1 MIPDLYIPT
10 YTIKDWKL
18 WEGDWELIK
27 GTPVAMSPA
36 PLNKHQ
42 FMGSDLHAYFY
53 SILRQ
58 NGESCNCRVLY
69 EQDWIIDESNIV
81 RPDILIACGNLN
93 PDGYITR
100 PPALIVEIFSK
111 STQLKDRNTKFNLY
125 EFCGVKYYLMA
136 DPDAHFIQVFEL
148 TDNKY
153 KEIFPP
159 FDFKLTEDCHIG
171 FDVKAALPVRISN
184 T

>member
-10 YTIKDWKL
+10 YTVNDWKL

-27 GTPVAMSPA
+27 GTPVAMAPA

-42 FMGSDLHAYFY
+42 FIGSALVIY
-53 SILRQ
+53 LGNRLMKNKQ
-58 NGESCNCRVLY
+58 NCDCRILY
-69 EQDWIIDESNIV
+69 EQDWIIDIANVV
-81 RPDILIACGNLN
+81 RPDILIACGNLD
-93 PDGYITR
+93 PEGHITK
-100 PPALIVEIFSK
+100 PPVLIVEIFSK

-136 DPDAHFIQVFEL
+136 DPDTKSAEVYEL
-148 TDNKY
+148 IDNKY

-159 FDFKLTEDCHIG
+159 FSFKLNESCMIE
-171 FDVKAALPVRISN
+171 FNLKEAIEP
-184 T
+184 